1 MAKIRDGETATPCP
15 AEKTLERF
23 LLQGE
28 GYELRERHGN
38 VFIRDWLGYE
48 HYLSTELSKHFL
60 DKYARH
66 EKENANGQGNHDP
79 NDKPVAAIKARRVPS
94 RGKTCRRQGCAKKAA
109 AKRA

>member
-28 GYELRERHGN
+28 GYRLVERYGN
-38 VFIRDWLGYE
+38 VLVVDWLGQE
-48 HYLSTELSKHFL
+48 HYLGTELSQHFL

-66 EKENANGQGNHDP
+66 EKEKASVQGNHDSD
-79 NDKPVAAIKARRVPS
+79 DKPVASVKARRVPS
-94 RGKTCRRQGCAKKAA
+94 RGKTRRRQGCAKGAA
-109 AKRA
+109 AKRS